1 MKDNRNFFERIF
13 SSFFPAL
20 VGGSGKLPVL
30 RSNIYR
36 GTHSAGYGKI
46 GGSMNGKLFQS
57 FDHRKSPL
65 LGNATPSRLLS
76 GYFERIDESRQYE
89 LLDISRLSVQFFSDC
104 VKNFIDRSATELIT
118 VQDPETQTV
127 NTQVSDRI
135 NDILNKQLRWVQYI
149 ETHLNSE
156 IYYGAY
162 YSMLKTGRDEK
173 GHVNFRILPLVDP
186 NAVVIKKTIK
196 EDEDEN
202 EIYVVRGKDDT
213 VYEVPYEECFSL
225 GTPDMR
231 LENDLKSDQDKAKE
245 KGILP
250 DHKMPW
256 DNDKKLKYGTKENR
270 KKVIESEYYIA
281 ATPLYYSS
289 LLKLKELV
297 VKELM
302 IGLLG
307 LRDLSTPSILALMF
321 DKGTALETAQ
331 ELCTKVQRLLN
342 QKASLSSFLS
352 AQFDATSLIES
363 TLSNT
368 NIVIP
373 DFNATIQNKGV
384 ISVDKLSDK
393 QLELMQTVDQ
403 SRANV
408 LGTVGL
414 PSSIL
419 DSTSGNKWQVLA
431 ASEKANSRVNALLGS
446 IKDSTV
452 NLVCKIYKI
461 IYKEELDPSL
471 VKVHFVGKS
480 TVEYNNS
487 LNTIEN
493 VSSLVQGISNILTT
507 ALQTLESTVPLVD
520 PKTFIGYIQK
530 MIKDADPDAG
540 ELINEDSIQNYLK
553 LMQQKVRA
561 IYEQQGLDVDSLD
574 IDFTGEAAAAKRN
587 EKDPNKL
594 M

>member
-1 MKDNRNFFERIF
+1 MKDNRNIFERIF

-36 GTHSAGYGKI
+36 GTHSSGYGKI
-46 GGSMNGKLFQS
+46 GGSTNSKLFQS

-65 LGNATPSRLLS
+65 LGNATPSRLLT

-89 LLDISRLSVQFFSDC
+89 LLDISRMSVQFFVDC
-104 VKNFIDRSATELIT
+104 VKNFIDSSASELVTI
-118 VQDPETQTV
+118 QDPNTQTV

-135 NDILNKQLRWVQYI
+135 NDILNKQLRWVHYI
-149 ETHLNSE
+149 ETHLSSE

-162 YSMLKTGRDEK
+162 YSMLKTGRDEQ
-173 GHVNFRILPLVDP
+173 GHVSFRILPLVDP
-186 NAVVIKKTIK
+186 NAVIIKKTIK

-213 VYEVPYEECFSL
+213 VYEIPYEECFCL
-225 GTPDMR
+225 GNPDMR
-231 LENDLKSDQDKAKE
+231 LENDLKSDTDKAKE

-250 DHKMPW
+250 ETRLPW
-256 DNDKKLKYGTKENR
+256 DDKKKTKYGDQKNR
-270 KKVIESEYYIA
+270 DKVIEKEYYLA
-281 ATPLYYSS
+281 ATPLFYSS

-297 VKELM
+297 VKELLV
-302 IGLLG
+302 GLLS

-321 DKGTALETAQ
+321 DKGVPLESAT

-342 QKASLSSFLS
+342 QKGSLSSFLS
-352 AQFDATSLIES
+352 AQFDATSLIENV
-363 TLSNT
+363 LSQT
-368 NIVIP
+368 SITIP
-373 DFNATIQNKGV
+373 DFNATIQNKGL
-384 ISVDKLSDK
+384 IQTDKLSDK
-393 QLELMQTVDQ
+393 YLELLQTIDQ
-403 SRANV
+403 NKAGV

-414 PSSIL
+414 PGSIL
-419 DSTSGNKWQVLA
+419 DSTSGNKWQILA
-431 ASEKANSRVNALLGS
+431 QSEKSNSRVNSLLGS

-461 IYKEELDPSL
+461 IYKDELDPSL

-553 LMQQKVRA
+553 LMQTKVKA
-561 IYEQQGLDVDSLD
+561 IYEQQGLDVDSLE

-594 M
+594 L